1 MARPEKVA
9 VVDEIRD
16 KLENSGAVFITEY
29 RGLSVAQQ
37 QELRR
42 GLRATGAEYKVTKM
56 SLARLA
62 AEGAG
67 KTELLEWLEGPTALA
82 FTDADPVL
90 AAKELKAFAAG
101 NEFLVIKGG
110 LLDGETLDQETFG
123 KLADLEP
130 REVLLA
136 VLAGTIKAPLT
147 KLAGLM
153 SAVMRQPVTAMQQL
167 LEKKTAETPAA
178 EEPPEEPAAGEKPA
192 ADAAADKA
200 AAGPEE
206 EPNDEEPAAEAGEPA
221 AEEGSKDPAAE
232 EATAEEPADEEPDE
246 PAVEEAA
253 EEPTAEEG
261 ADEPAA
267 EEAAEEPAAEEG
279 ADEPAAEEAA
289 EKPADEK
296 ADESSGDADG
306 EEDHKDE

>member
-9 VVDEIRD
+9 VVDEIKH

-42 GLRATGAEYKVTKM
+42 SLRATGAEYKVMKM

-67 KTELLEWLEGPTALA
+67 KPELLEWLEGPTALT
-82 FTDADPVL
+82 FTDSDPVT
-90 AAKELKAFAAG
+90 AAKELKIFAAS

-110 LLDGETLDQETFG
+110 LLDGETLDQETFA

-136 VLAGTIKAPLT
+136 MLVGALKAPLT

-153 SAVMRQPVTAMQQL
+153 SAVLRQPITAMQQL
-167 LEKKTAETPAA
+167 LEKKAA
-178 EEPPEEPAAGEKPA
+178 EEPVAEEPLEEPAADAEPAEK
-192 ADAAADKA
+192 AAADEPATKPSA
-200 AAGPEE
+200 EE
-206 EPNDEEPAAEAGEPA
+206 SGGEEPAAETTGAEDSAVEGPSEDA
-221 AEEGSKDPAAE
+221 VAEES
-232 EATAEEPADEEPDE
+232 
-246 PAVEEAA
+246 
-253 EEPTAEEG
+253 
-261 ADEPAA
+261 
-267 EEAAEEPAAEEG
+267 AEEPAAEES
-279 ADEPAAEEAA
+279 AEEPAAEESAERAA
-289 EKPADEK
+289 EESAEDPAAEEPADEK
-296 ADESSGDADG
+296 SSGAADG
-306 EEDHKDE
+306 KEDHKVEG